1 MEKEK
6 HIYYC
11 PKCLSTNV
19 QVKAWVNPNQ
29 GDHFISLDHEDT
41 GTGWCDDCED
51 HMALEPGK
59 LELATFASLSDG
71 SKVWWDN
78 IAEPLRSGV
87 WHIQGKQHTRL
98 SDDKCLLTED
108 EKGGGYEWALIS
120 QLYELPDILKTV
132 GWECTDPDNHQYCKK
147 INDHCYDYK
156 EFNRNAFTLEYL
168 TKNSLVVDNLFH
180 NDEYWI
186 EDTIDMSKYTDKEI
200 QNHISAYHE
209 DLDELKSIYGNY
221 WKQVVCECIFEQ
233 ESGLY

>member
-19 QVKAWVNPNQ
+19 QVKAWVNPNR

-59 LELATFASLSDG
+59 LESVSYLDLLEG
-71 SKVWWDN
+71 YKVWLNDESNPN
-78 IAEPLRSGV
+78 ING
-87 WHIQGKQHTRL
+87 IYTITGKTQEINNPNVADII
-98 SDDKCLLTED
+98 SDSNERKVVRTH
-108 EKGGGYEWALIS
+108 K
-120 QLYELPDILKTV
+120 LYKLPTVLKTV

-186 EDTIDMSKYTDKEI
+186 KDTIDMSKYTDKEI
-200 QNHISAYHE
+200 QNHISAYHK
-209 DLDELKSIYGNY
+209 DLDELKLIYGDD
-221 WKQVVCECIFEQ
+221 WRQIVCECIFEQ